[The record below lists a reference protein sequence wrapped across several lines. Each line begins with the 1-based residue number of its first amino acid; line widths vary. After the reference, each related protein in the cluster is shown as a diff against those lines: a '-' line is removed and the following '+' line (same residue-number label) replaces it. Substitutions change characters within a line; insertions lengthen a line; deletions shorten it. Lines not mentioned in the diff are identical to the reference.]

1 MLKSLLTY
9 GLSLF
14 IILANFHLD
23 SHDHDNYDGYNICKI
38 DCENVKHFKKSHQ
51 CEQCTSKK
59 NRLIVQK
66 DNFLS
71 FSEFEILYYAHCES
85 FDDPS
90 TSFSLYSRPPP
101 NIL

>member
-1 MLKSLLTY
+1 MLKTFLTY

-23 SHDHDNYDGYNICKI
+23 SHDHDSYDGYSICKI
-38 DCENVKHFKKSHQ
+38 DCENVNHSKKTHQ

-71 FSEFEILYYAHCES
+71 YNKTEILFHAHCES
-85 FDDPS
+85 FDDSS

-101 NIL
+101 KIL